1 MKRREYEILAEIFS
15 DPDLATTDEIEK
27 ELEDEGF
34 DYEQFRQR
42 VLDKIKDIKRELIY
56 QESKTKI
63 KKYKD
68 LIISIKDK
76 LNIELNDDKLEKQ
89 LQLQFN
95 KLEALTE
102 EDILDILN
110 DEKKLKYLKE
120 IIDTKSE

>member
-56 QESKTKI
+56 QESRAKI

-102 EDILDILN
+102 EDIKDIIN

-120 IIDTKSE
+120 IIDSK